1 MLGPDSRLL
10 TALLILASVGLLA
23 GVIRF
28 RLLAVKIACGSL
40 SIIVAMVGGIA
51 AVNYYYGYYT
61 TWGQLAAD
69 FNGGTGDLG
78 TIPATTSS
86 STSGATSG
94 SIGWVTLPGK
104 LSGYSRRG
112 LVYLPPQYGQ
122 ARYARVRFPVV
133 ELFHGTPGTPLTWET
148 VLRIGQ
154 VANQL
159 IARHLIGPMVFV
171 MPSIN
176 GPGHQYQ
183 DCVNGPGTS
192 DDTYLAKDVRTDLL
206 AHYRVSQDAYEWG
219 LAGYSSGGF
228 CAADLALRHRTSF
241 GAAAVINGY
250 FRAADGPVK
259 HRPEPQPAAGSGQ
272 QPAVPRR
279 AAHPGRQ
286 PPARL
291 LGRGRHQR
299 QGRLPARHR
308 LHRRAQPH
316 RAGPLLQAQRRRHR
330 QRVVSR
336 PAQRA
341 GLDVAAA
348 RTPRP
353 AGPLPRPHPGQRRH
367 QALRPPDQGALQRP
381 VQAHHPPGYLLVP
394 RSPYPAGRGKRN
406 AACPLSR
413 RRGRPSAADS
423 MPK

>member
-250 FRAADGPVK
+250 FRAADGPAGTALNHSQPLEAANSPLYLAERLTQDGSPLPAFWVAAGTNDKADYQPATVFTAALNRIEQVPFFKLNAGDTANEWSAALPNALAWMWQQLAPPDLRVLFPVHTQASGVTKLYVPPIK
-259 HRPEPQPAAGSGQ
+259 HRYTQCKVPALPCGPFPSGKPGATSSPGKDQPAA
-272 QPAVPRR
+272 VE
-279 AAHPGRQ
+279 
-286 PPARL
+286 
-291 LGRGRHQR
+291 
-299 QGRLPARHR
+299 
-308 LHRRAQPH
+308 
-316 RAGPLLQAQRRRHR
+316 
-330 QRVVSR
+330 
-336 PAQRA
+336 
-341 GLDVAAA
+341 
-348 RTPRP
+348 
-353 AGPLPRPHPGQRRH
+353 PGQRVAVAVKP
-367 QALRPPDQGALQRP
+367 QT
-381 VQAHHPPGYLLVP
+381 
-394 RSPYPAGRGKRN
+394 
-406 AACPLSR
+406 
-413 RRGRPSAADS
+413 
-423 MPK
+423 